1 MIQFSLNDIYIYIY
15 IFDECLGAK
24 LRVTENRCVLFD
36 SFTYIYIYI
45 YIYIS
50 LFFIKNKHKLSCSA
64 SEFYFKKWV
73 VRAIENRTSY
83 RNCPTSL
90 KKLLSFGVWEIIAS
104 ICKANFPRWE
114 EWITWRHYRIYR
126 A

>member
-1 MIQFSLNDIYIYIY
+1 MIQFALNDIYIY

-45 YIYIS
+45 YIS

-64 SEFYFKKWV
+64 SEFFFKKWV
-73 VRAIENRTSY
+73 VRAIENRISY

-90 KKLLSFGVWEIIAS
+90 KKLLSFGV
-104 ICKANFPRWE
+104 
-114 EWITWRHYRIYR
+114 
-126 A
+126 